1 MMTYIQTT
9 TLIAAMDDLET
20 YSRLAKGEV
29 DKTMGDFDCSAYNTY
44 KGYIQKAR
52 GVIFNMVQEKSNENT

>member
-29 DKTMGDFDCSAYNTY
+29 DKTMDDSDISAYKAY
-44 KGYIQKAR
+44 MGYIQKAR